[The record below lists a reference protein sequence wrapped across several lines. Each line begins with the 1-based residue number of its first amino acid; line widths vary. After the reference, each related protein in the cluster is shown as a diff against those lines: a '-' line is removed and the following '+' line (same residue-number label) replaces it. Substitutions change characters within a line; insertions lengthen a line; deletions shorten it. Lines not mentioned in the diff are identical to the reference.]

1 MAGLACGLGRRVVE
15 LSVLSLAPRIRAMN
29 EREVFVHQKLTVVDL
44 GSPAPEGPVPGT
56 SAWHSLMVE

>member
-1 MAGLACGLGRRVVE
+1 ME
-15 LSVLSLAPRIRAMN
+15 LSVLCLAPRIRAMN